1 MHFDQNAHAS
11 GPTLSRLFAVVV
23 VHIVVGA
30 AIVAGIAVKQKL
42 PTHFMPDPI
51 TQIDKPIPL
60 PPEPPVTK
68 FDFDPITPPLA
79 SPPPV
84 VIVDT
89 APPDAITQVADPAP
103 PLVIAKGGTAG
114 GSGTGNPVKPV
125 AKGSPVLGKGSCET
139 PAYPANAAR
148 EGATG
153 TVRLALLVGIHG
165 RVTDAR
171 IEKTS
176 GHRELDRAARAA
188 LSTCRFTPVTVDGVA
203 EPAWTVME
211 YIWTLDQ

>member
-1 MHFDQNAHAS
+1 MHFDQNAHGT
-11 GPTLSRLFAVVV
+11 GPTLSRLLAVVV
-23 VHIVVGA
+23 VHMVVGA

-51 TQIDKPIPL
+51 TQIDKPIP
-60 PPEPPVTK
+60 PPLEPPVTN
-68 FDFDPITPPLA
+68 FDVNPINPPLV

-84 VIVDT
+84 VMVET
-89 APPDAITQVADPAP
+89 APADAITQVVDPSP
-103 PLVIAKGGTAG
+103 PLVTKAGTAG
-114 GSGTGNPVKPV
+114 GSGTGDTVKPV
-125 AKGSPVLGKGSCET
+125 AKGKPILGKGSCDV

-176 GHRELDRAARAA
+176 GHRELDKAARAA
-188 LSTCRFTPVTVDGVA
+188 LSTCRFTPVTVDGVPEA
-203 EPAWTVME
+203 TWTIME